1 MSNAGSPSPSP
12 PPNPPPILPEDP
24 ITARAKACEELVLA
38 CVEGKFSLA
47 DLVDKLE
54 TAGATPAEAEDFIQQ
69 AQQSLAALANLRE
82 ATPVGLSDEEA
93 AAFRRTRDTADSTAH
108 NLGQQRAQEAVNV
121 LSWNL
126 LRAKVAS
133 ASSLVDP
140 SSHSKLLS
148 GYAKQLADLIGA
160 PSSSQQNGA
169 IPSSVLDAAPHLA
182 KLVSDTSDPLLEA
195 TWKLREAYATDKAI
209 DSIIDLLQRQH
220 MHEPIA
226 RSIWR
231 DIIQDKYVNF
241 EKLYASILPG
251 YDHRDEAKEFISGY
265 AIIKKDNVNVRR
277 PLSDEADWLRVF
289 GAWEAAVIMVYP
301 HRKDELVSYHRYIS
315 DLFHAIPSPLI
326 TIRFDAEVRERYA
339 RSPFRLDDRSKM
351 DMPLYVQIFR
361 GSPLAAAK
369 NKRPLGANSPT
380 SPQKRTFVGMG
391 FALNAGTSTGPGMQT
406 NASPPYKQVVSELE
420 EVRTRVAEAQAGPR
434 RFETEK
440 RKGEPLDPLRYRRF
454 TWSSNKSNNTSPS
467 ASYTEF
473 APPLPSPPEHLVKD
487 PSIAHAI
494 ILAGDRIRVDTP
506 FDIDKIERQL
516 SDHPN
521 QPFVQSVIRGLR
533 EGFWPLDEG
542 DWKPNDP
549 VDIENYAT
557 SEKDLEVIRNSRD
570 KEVALG
576 RWSEGFDSLEEG
588 MVVSPLFVV
597 WQHGK
602 GRLVIDQ
609 SASGLNDGIPREEAK
624 VSYDDMRPFGQCLHD
639 ARNDY
644 PHRKLVL
651 FKSDVASAFLNLPA
665 HPIWQLR
672 QVVKVDNKY
681 HIVRRLVIGSRAS
694 PRIWCAVSS
703 LLCWLAIE
711 KLGIIGLHVYMDDF
725 FGWDFAGN
733 LVYFHGSLRPKK
745 QVQLLLFWDAIK
757 CPYEDRKQEHG
768 SPLKIIGFWVDI
780 VEGSI
785 SLHQSSIDDIVSKI
799 NTFLAMP
806 KRRPSLKDFQH
817 LGGHLN
823 WLLNVLPWG
832 KPATFELY
840 KKTSGKSI
848 SHAGITINKSI
859 TEELTWL
866 RDIIPRA
873 VGIRFVDSLR
883 WEDDEADLVMAWFHL

>member
-1 MSNAGSPSPSP
+1 MNLFRTIVTSQIFSTPSHLLSLPFALTRKFESVTPGRLSALTIGQRWICLFMSRSSEALRLQQQRINDLWVQTLQPLRRSVLRLFASIGT
-12 PPNPPPILPEDP
+12 LA
-24 ITARAKACEELVLA
+24 TAR
-38 CVEGKFSLA
+38 
-47 DLVDKLE
+47 
-54 TAGATPAEAEDFIQQ
+54 TH
-69 AQQSLAALANLRE
+69 AQ
-82 ATPVGLSDEEA
+82 
-93 AAFRRTRDTADSTAH
+93 
-108 NLGQQRAQEAVNV
+108 
-121 LSWNL
+121 
-126 LRAKVAS
+126 
-133 ASSLVDP
+133 
-140 SSHSKLLS
+140 
-148 GYAKQLADLIGA
+148 
-160 PSSSQQNGA
+160 
-169 IPSSVLDAAPHLA
+169 
-182 KLVSDTSDPLLEA
+182 
-195 TWKLREAYATDKAI
+195 
-209 DSIIDLLQRQH
+209 
-220 MHEPIA
+220 
-226 RSIWR
+226 
-231 DIIQDKYVNF
+231 
-241 EKLYASILPG
+241 
-251 YDHRDEAKEFISGY
+251 IS
-265 AIIKKDNVNVRR
+265 
-277 PLSDEADWLRVF
+277 
-289 GAWEAAVIMVYP
+289 
-301 HRKDELVSYHRYIS
+301 
-315 DLFHAIPSPLI
+315 
-326 TIRFDAEVRERYA
+326 
-339 RSPFRLDDRSKM
+339 
-351 DMPLYVQIFR
+351 
-361 GSPLAAAK
+361 
-369 NKRPLGANSPT
+369 
-380 SPQKRTFVGMG
+380 VGMG
-391 FALNAGTSTGPGMQT
+391 FALNAGTSTGPGMQM

-487 PSIAHAI
+487 PLITHAI
-494 ILAGDRIRVDTP
+494 DLAGDRIRVDTP

-576 RWSEGFDSLEEG
+576 RWSEGFNSLEEG

-639 ARNDY
+639 ARNDH

-733 LVYFHGSLRPKK
+733 LVY
-745 QVQLLLFWDAIK
+745 
-757 CPYEDRKQEHG
+757 EDRKQEHG

-799 NTFLAMP
+799 NAFLATP

-840 KKTSGKSI
+840 KKTSGKTI

-866 RDIIPRA
+866 HDIIPRA

-883 WEDDEADLVMAWFHL
+883 WEDDEADLVMWTDATLRDGIAFVFAGHGFTYNIVEPRNLPLSSNTSNTSSSVDIFFLEQIGILSALYHASGMHHPPRRLLIWSDSLDAVSVFSSLSPSNAMHNAPLRAAAEIIISTGIDLRVQHIAGTDNIRADLLSRLMFNDYERKFPSDKLHTFRPPRHLLPLAWRSLF